1 MGLGAPVLAGF
12 GDADNEALC
21 HICWDGFFFFF
32 FLFSPGV
39 WGKGKDWLWVQAP
52 SNCVLSPFSKRKSL
66 IVTVIKQSSEDSGSG
81 GQGGGEL
88 GFRVSLLPTGRMT
101 LGMFLPHRQRQME

>member
-1 MGLGAPVLAGF
+1 MQTMRLSASSAR
-12 GDADNEALC
+12 
-21 HICWDGFFFFF
+21 IFFFF

-52 SNCVLSPFSKRKSL
+52 SNCLLSPFSKRKSL
-66 IVTVIKQSSEDSGSG
+66 IVTVIRQSSEDSGSG

-88 GFRVSLLPTGRMT
+88 GFRVSLLPAGRMT